1 MGFIEIKKDIY
12 LALMALGLTMLIIA
26 FMLAPQAFGPDLAG
40 TLLYLITVIQGS
52 ICLGFGAFTW
62 IFHEDPEIW
71 R

>member
-12 LALMALGLTMLIIA
+12 LTLVVLGLTLLTVA
-26 FMLAPQAFGPDLAG
+26 FILAPRAFGPDPAG
-40 TLLYLITVIQGS
+40 TLLYFISVIQGS